1 MMQRGT
7 TTPARGLLALNGTMI
22 APTDLPP
29 IASLRVGRPLA
40 ETPLFTV
47 HPARRL
53 RACQLAWPVGVTV
66 HLDRRSRR
74 GTGAKRSP
82 SDVQAGRGWP
92 QTFMGSELASEDASC
107 DI

>member
-47 HPARRL
+47 HPVRRL

-66 HLDRRSRR
+66 RQDREIEEGDRR
-74 GTGAKRSP
+74 
-82 SDVQAGRGWP
+82 QASTHGCAGWP
-92 QTFMGSELASEDASC
+92 GGRRRSWG
-107 DI
+107 